1 MVSIVNYGV
10 GNLKSLQNAFRF
22 LGIQSQLVDKPE
34 EILQAE
40 RLILPGVG
48 AFGYAMQN
56 IRELDFQ
63 EVLAEKANSGTPML
77 GICLGMQVMLSVSYE
92 KGEHQGLNFVPGQ
105 VRQFDV
111 DLKIPQMGWNEIE
124 CVDNSLLLKNLP
136 ASKFAYFVHSYI
148 CVPNDADSMIAT
160 CEYGE
165 RFCAAFASE
174 NFYGVQFHPE
184 KSQELG
190 LQILKNFTEI

>member
-1 MVSIVNYGV
+1 MVSIVNYSV

-22 LGIQSQLVDKPE
+22 LGIQSKLVDKPE

-48 AFGYAMQN
+48 AFGYAMKN
-56 IRELDFQ
+56 IKEFNFQ
-63 EVLAEKANSGTPML
+63 EALTEKAKSGTPML
-77 GICLGMQVMLSVSYE
+77 GICLGMQVMLSTSYE
-92 KGEHQGLNFVPGQ
+92 NGEHHGLDFVPGQ
-105 VRQFDV
+105 VRQFEI

-124 CVDNSLLLKNLP
+124 CVDSSPLLKNLP
-136 ASKFAYFVHSYI
+136 DSKFAYFVHSYI
-148 CVPNDADSMIAT
+148 CFPKDPSSVIAT
-160 CEYGE
+160 CEYDDF
-165 RFCAAFASE
+165 FCAAFAMD
-174 NFYGVQFHPE
+174 NIFGVQFHPE

>member
-22 LGIQSQLVDKPE
+22 LGIQSKLVDKPE

-56 IRELDFQ
+56 IQELNFQ
-63 EVLAEKANSGTPML
+63 DALTEKAKSGTPIL
-77 GICLGMQVMLSVSYE
+77 GICLGMQVMLSISYE
-92 KGEHQGLNFVPGQ
+92 NGEHQGLNFVPGK
-105 VRQFDV
+105 VRQFEI

-124 CVDNSLLLKNLP
+124 CIGNSPLFKNLP
-136 ASKFAYFVHSYI
+136 DSKFAYFVHSYI
-148 CVPNDADSMIAT
+148 CVPDDGGSVIAT
-160 CEYGE
+160 CEYE
-165 RFCAAFASE
+165 KSFCAAFARE
-174 NFYGVQFHPE
+174 NIFGVQFHPE

>member
-56 IRELDFQ
+56 ILELDFQ

-148 CVPNDADSMIAT
+148 CVPNDADSVIAT